1 MDCLKHINGE
11 KNIDI
16 LNGLMK
22 IDEILK
28 YEDFKIGKDEIAIY
42 EIYIKNYEQLVMSRK
57 SRASKKSTNE

>member
-1 MDCLKHINGE
+1 
-11 KNIDI
+11 
-16 LNGLMK
+16 MK